1 MDRGPEQ
8 VLDEYLVLQAQS
20 GSRAAFA
27 QLVMRWSPRLL
38 RYATR
43 NLSNADAAS
52 DVVQETWAS
61 ALRTINRLGDPARLA
76 PWLYAIATRRCI
88 DAVRQ
93 MSRRRRLRSQAEVD
107 VVIAG
112 ETASSSHDGNLDLA
126 AAIRRLPPDQRLT
139 ISLHYGEDLTVEEVA
154 MALKVPSGTIK
165 SRLFHARRTLK
176 SYLEGELQ

>member
-8 VLDEYLVLQAQS
+8 VLDEYLVLLAQS
-20 GSRAAFA
+20 GSRTAFA
-27 QLVMRWSPRLL
+27 QLVIRWSPRLL

-43 NLSNADAAS
+43 SLSDADLAA
-52 DVVQETWAS
+52 DVVQETWTS
-61 ALRTINRLGDPARLA
+61 GLRTLDRLGDPARFA
-76 PWLYAIATRRCI
+76 PWLYAIATRRCA

-93 MSRRRRLRSQAEVD
+93 ISRRRRLRSQAQREVD
-107 VVIAG
+107 LAG
-112 ETASSSHDGNLDLA
+112 EAAPSRHDGNLDLA
-126 AAIRRLPPDQRLT
+126 AAIRRLPPDQQLT

-154 MALKVPSGTIK
+154 VALKVPTGTIK